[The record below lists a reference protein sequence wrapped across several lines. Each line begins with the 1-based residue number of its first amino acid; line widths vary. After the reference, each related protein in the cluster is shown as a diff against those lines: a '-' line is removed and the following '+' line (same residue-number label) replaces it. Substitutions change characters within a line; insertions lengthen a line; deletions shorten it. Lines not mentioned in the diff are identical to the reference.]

1 MKLDTAHTLQQL
13 CIRDS
18 PGVPFKKETKMTTTE
33 ILWLTVFA
41 YAVVQVV
48 FLFESNGQ
56 TRIAVA
62 LPLLV
67 MVPIF
72 LGAVWA
78 MQNDYHPTLL
88 FAASPLALTYLAYVD
103 YRSWPLFDGTARFR

>member
-1 MKLDTAHTLQQL
+1 
-13 CIRDS
+13 
-18 PGVPFKKETKMTTTE
+18 MTTTE
-33 ILWLTVFA
+33 IMWLTVFA

-72 LGAVWA
+72 LGAFSA
-78 MQNDYHPTLL
+78 MQNDHHPTLL
-88 FAASPLALTYLAYVD
+88 FAASPLALAYFIYVD
-103 YRSWPLFDGTARFR
+103 YRTWPLLDGTARFR